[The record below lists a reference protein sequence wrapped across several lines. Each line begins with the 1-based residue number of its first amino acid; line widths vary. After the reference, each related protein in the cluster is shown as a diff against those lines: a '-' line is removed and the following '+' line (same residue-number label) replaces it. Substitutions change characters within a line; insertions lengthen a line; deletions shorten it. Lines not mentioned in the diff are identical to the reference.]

1 MVKQNKRPGNTKH
14 KYDQQRAAGK
24 QSPRT
29 GELTEHV
36 VNTYT
41 QVYYEHSGVRLRL
54 GVTVPPCQV
63 VRSWVLPFYYV
74 LYCPSLS
81 LPLFLPLLLHLILH
95 LLIHCF
101 LLVLLILLLV
111 EQ

>member
-1 MVKQNKRPGNTKH
+1 MQLGWGTGEGQNGGKTEQIRGRGNWHMVKQNKRPGNTKH

-54 GVTVPPCQV
+54 GVTVP
-63 VRSWVLPFYYV
+63 SG
-74 LYCPSLS
+74 
-81 LPLFLPLLLHLILH
+81 
-95 LLIHCF
+95 
-101 LLVLLILLLV
+101 
-111 EQ
+111 